1 MAILCPFLPD
11 SSPPTLFL
19 TLFLDTNPLAQ
30 GLEATTYA
38 LLAGFQNFGG
48 VVSSQLGVY
57 ASQVAGIKTTEKEG
71 EECNFDNLNM
81 LVFICHVLLPLIAI
95 PLTFVLI
102 PNKRMTDKII
112 ADDGTEIPDD
122 EESKLQD
129 PVGQKGN

>member
-1 MAILCPFLPD
+1 M
-11 SSPPTLFL
+11 
-19 TLFLDTNPLAQ
+19 
-30 GLEATTYA
+30 
-38 LLAGFQNFGG
+38 AGFQNFGG
-48 VVSSQLGVY
+48 VVSSQLGVF
-57 ASQVAGIKTTEKEG
+57 ASQYAGIKTTEKEG
-71 EECNFDNLNM
+71 EQCNFDNLNM

-112 ADDGTEIPDD
+112 SDDGTEITDD